1 MKRFLSI
8 ILHTICVL
16 IISIV
21 FLIGAILV
29 HQIAL
34 QVSDAMGV
42 LSIIAI
48 GVSMLVLALK
58 II

>member
-34 QVSDAMGV
+34 QVSDFMGV
-42 LSIIAI
+42 VSIIAMS
-48 GVSMLVLALK
+48 VSMLVLALK
-58 II
+58 IF

>member
-8 ILHTICVL
+8 ILHTIWAL
-16 IISIV
+16 IVAIV
-21 FLIGAILV
+21 FCIGTIV
-29 HQIAL
+29 IHQIAL